1 MCRVKPQDD
10 FCVSVQVPVGRVP
23 RVILMG
29 VRSDVEA
36 AARRNP
42 ENFPRVLR
50 DRGPAAAGA
59 LPGDCGRCGPSL
71 RSVFV

>member
-36 AARRNP
+36 AARRIR
-42 ENFPRVLR
+42 EISHEFCEIE
-50 DRGPAAAGA
+50 DR
-59 LPGDCGRCGPSL
+59 LPLERCQVTVDAVVPL
-71 RSVFV
+71 